1 MQTLKTDLL
10 YAVRTLAKSPAY
22 AAVTILT
29 LALGIGAN
37 TAIFSVVNGVLLKPL
52 PYSRPDRLMLI
63 TSTFPG
69 LGFDKFWISV
79 PEWSEFR
86 ERNRSFEKV
95 GGYREGSVN
104 LGTPERPRRVNS
116 AIVTPD
122 LMDVLGVAPA
132 RGRLFTEADSLP
144 GAEDVGV
151 ISDITWRNDFQRDET
166 VLGRVIQIDGS
177 PTRIVG
183 IMPPGFDIHDERVE
197 VVLPLTINPANFQ
210 NQRSSH
216 FMYLVGRL
224 KEGITAGQAQADLN
238 NMIQQ
243 WRGLSGNRHSPQP
256 PGPTGAGGHML
267 QMEPLKQEMIGNIGT
282 ALWVLQGAVGFVLLI
297 ACANLANL
305 ILARAES
312 RQKEFAIRSA
322 LGASRWRLLRQ
333 FLTEGVLL
341 SLVGGALGAALGF
354 WGLRALLAANPES
367 IPRALEIA
375 LDWKV
380 LAFTFLISILTGA
393 IFGMAP
399 LLHLREQVVN
409 ISLKEGGQR
418 STAGTARARVRS
430 GLVMAEV
437 ALAVVLVVGAGLLLR
452 SFQKLMTVDAGFN
465 REQLTTFGVVL
476 PAASYP
482 NAPDRVAFFNRLL
495 GKFREMPGVTGVAS
509 MTGLPPNRPV
519 NANDT
524 DFVGYQPQQGEPAE
538 NVDYYQT
545 VSVDY
550 LKTMGIP
557 IVKGRG
563 FEPPDIEGAPVVLVN
578 ETLER
583 TFFGFRKLEAVGQ
596 RVSLFA
602 GPPPAP
608 GQPPR
613 FVEAVIVGVVRD
625 VKQGGMASKTG
636 TELYFLNDQGPRI
649 ANFAPGNMNV
659 AIRSTLPEES
669 LSQAIQA
676 AVKGQDPTLP
686 IVRLRTMDQV
696 FSDSAAR
703 PRFLAQLLGIF
714 AALALALAA
723 IGTYGILSYS
733 VSERTKE
740 IGIHMA
746 LGATRGS
753 VLGMILGQGMR
764 LTIVGLVAGLAA
776 SFGLTRLLQ
785 AQLFN
790 VKPTDPATLS
800 VVTVFIAVIAF
811 IACYIP
817 AQRATRVDP
826 MVTLRDS

>member
-1 MQTLKTDLL
+1 MKSDLL
-10 YAVRTLAKSPAY
+10 YALRTLAKTPAY

-52 PYSRPDRLMLI
+52 PYPRPDRLLFI

-69 LGFDKFWISV
+69 LGFDRFWISV
-79 PEWSEFR
+79 PEWAEFK
-86 ERNRSFEKV
+86 ERNRSFERV

-122 LMDVLGVAPA
+122 LLEVLGVAPL
-132 RGRLFTEADSLP
+132 RGRLFNEPDYAV
-144 GAEDVGV
+144 GAEDVGIV
-151 ISDITWRNDFQRDET
+151 SWNTWRSDFGGDEG
-166 VLGRVIQIDGS
+166 VVGRVVQIDGV

-197 VVLPLTINPANFQ
+197 VVLPLTLNPKTFP
-210 NQRSSH
+210 NQRGSH
-216 FMYLVGRL
+216 FLMLVGRL
-224 KEGITAGQAQADLN
+224 KDGVSSQQAQADLDS
-238 NMIQQ
+238 MIKQ
-243 WRGLSGNRHSPQP
+243 WRALSGNKHSPSNG
-256 PGPTGAGGHML
+256 GPDGGGVHLL
-267 QMEPLKQEMIGNIGT
+267 QMQPMKTDMVGSIGT

-322 LGASRWRLLRQ
+322 LGAGRWRLLKQ
-333 FLTEGVLL
+333 FLTEGILL
-341 SLVGGALGAALGF
+341 ALVGGALGAILGF
-354 WGLRALLAANPES
+354 AGVRALLAANPQS

-380 LAFTFLISILTGA
+380 LAFTFAVSILTGV

-399 LLHLREQVVN
+399 LLHLREQVVTM
-409 ISLKEGGQR
+409 SLKEGGQR
-418 STAGTARARVRS
+418 ATAGSARARVRS

-437 ALAVVLVVGAGLLLR
+437 ALAVVLVIGAGLLMR

-465 REQLTTFGVVL
+465 REHLTTFGLVL
-476 PAASYP
+476 PGAAYRK
-482 NAPDRVAFFNRLL
+482 AEDRVAFFNRLM
-495 GKFREMPGVTGVAS
+495 GRFREMPGVTGVAAMS
-509 MTGLPPNRPV
+509 GLPPNRPV

-524 DFVGYQPQQGEPAE
+524 DFEGYTPQPGEPAE

-545 VSVDY
+545 VSLDY

-557 IVKGRG
+557 VMKGRA
-563 FEPPDIEGAPVVLVN
+563 FEPADIEGAPVLLVN
-578 ETLER
+578 ETLEK
-583 TFFGFRKLEAVGQ
+583 TFFTFRKLEAVGQ
-596 RVSLFA
+596 RVNVFVG
-602 GPPPAP
+602 GPKPV
-608 GQPPR
+608 Q
-613 FVEAVIVGVVRD
+613 FTIVGVVRD
-625 VKQGGMASKTG
+625 VKQGGMSSKTG
-636 TELYFLNDQGPRI
+636 TELYFLNEQGPRV
-649 ANFAPGNMNV
+649 AGFAPGNMNI
-659 AIRSTLPEES
+659 AIRSTLPQES
-669 LSQAIQA
+669 LAQTIQS
-676 AVKGQDPTLP
+676 AVRAQDPTLP
-686 IVRLRTMDQV
+686 VVKLRTMEQV
-696 FSDSAAR
+696 FSDAASR

-764 LTIVGLVAGLAA
+764 LTTIGIVAGVAA

-790 VKPTDPATLS
+790 VKPTDPATLIA
-800 VVTVFIAVIAF
+800 VTIFIAVIAF
-811 IACYIP
+811 VACYVP

-826 MVTLRDS
+826 MVTLREG

>member
-1 MQTLKTDLL
+1 MR
-10 YAVRTLAKSPAY
+10 YAFRTLAKSPGY

-52 PYSRPDRLMLI
+52 PYPKSDRLMFI
-63 TSTFPG
+63 TSTFPS
-69 LGFDKFWISV
+69 LGFDRFWISL
-79 PEWSEFR
+79 PEWAEFK
-86 ERNRSFEKV
+86 ERNRSFQGV

-116 AIVTPD
+116 MIVTPE
-122 LMDVLGVAPA
+122 LLDVLGVPPL
-132 RGRLFTEADSLP
+132 RGRLFTEADAAP

-151 ISDITWRNDFQRDET
+151 ISYNTWQSDFGGEDAA
-166 VLGRVIQIDGS
+166 LGRVVQMDGT

-183 IMPPGFDIHDERVE
+183 IMPRGYDIHDERVE
-197 VVLPLTINPANFQ
+197 VILPLTIDPKTFP
-210 NQRSSH
+210 NQRGSH
-216 FMYLVGRL
+216 FLYLVGRL
-224 KEGITAGQAQADLN
+224 KDDVSSQQAYTDLAT
-238 NMIQQ
+238 MVSQ
-243 WRGLSGNRHSPQP
+243 WRGLSGNRHSPSY
-256 PGPTGAGGHML
+256 GNANGANVHAL
-267 QMEPLKQEMIGNIGT
+267 QMQPMKRDMVGSIGT

-322 LGASRWRLLRQ
+322 LGAGRMRLLQ
-333 FLTEGVLL
+333 EFLTEGVILAL
-341 SLVGGALGAALGF
+341 IGGALGAAVGYA
-354 WGLRALLAANPES
+354 GVRALLAANGDS

-380 LAFTFLISILTGA
+380 LIFTLGMSLVTGL

-399 LLHLREQVVN
+399 LLHLGEEHVN
-409 ISLKEGGQR
+409 ITLKEGGQR
-418 STAGTARARVRS
+418 ATAGSARARLRS

-437 ALAVVLVVGAGLLLR
+437 ALAVVLVVGAGLLMR

-465 REQLTTFGVVL
+465 RERLTTFGLVL
-476 PAASYP
+476 PGAAYRK
-482 NAPDRVAFFNRLL
+482 AEDRVAFFQRLEQKL
-495 GKFREMPGVTGVAS
+495 REYPGVTAVAS

-524 DFVGYQPQQGEPAE
+524 DFDGYSPQQGEPAE

-550 LKTMGIP
+550 LKTMGLP
-557 IVKGRG
+557 TVKGRG
-563 FEPPDIEGAPVVLVN
+563 FEPADIGGAPVMLVN
-578 ETLER
+578 ETLEK
-583 TFFGFRKLEAVGQ
+583 TFFTFRKLEAVGQ
-596 RVSLFA
+596 RVNVFT
-602 GPPPAP
+602 GRAP
-608 GQPPR
+608 DGSPQMAH
-613 FVEAVIVGVVRD
+613 FTIVGVVRD
-625 VKQGGMASKTG
+625 VKQGGMANKTG
-636 TELYFLNDQGPRI
+636 TELYFLNEQGPRI
-649 ANFAPGNMNV
+649 AGFAPGNMNV
-659 AIRSTLPEES
+659 VIRSAVPEEA
-669 LSQAIQA
+669 LAQAIQQ
-676 AVKGQDPTLP
+676 AVRAQDPTLP
-686 IVRLRTMDQV
+686 IVKLRTMDQV
-696 FSDSAAR
+696 FSDAASR
-703 PRFLAQLLGIF
+703 PRFLAVLLAIF
-714 AALALALAA
+714 AGLALTLAA

-753 VLGMILGQGMR
+753 VLGMILGQGLR
-764 LTIVGLVAGLAA
+764 LTIIGLVTGLIA

-790 VKPTDPATLS
+790 VKPTDPATLTG
-800 VVTVFIAVIAF
+800 VAVFIAVVAF
-811 IACYIP
+811 IACYVP

-826 MVTLRDS
+826 MITLRES

>member
-1 MQTLKTDLL
+1 MQTLQHDIV
-10 YAVRTLAKSPAY
+10 YALRTLAKSPGY

-52 PYSRPDRLMLI
+52 PYPSPQRLLLI
-63 TSTFPG
+63 TSTFPT

-86 ERNRSFEKV
+86 ERNRSFDKV
-95 GGYREGSVN
+95 GGYREGASN
-104 LGTPERPRRVNS
+104 LGTPERPRRVNR

-122 LMDVLGVAPA
+122 LMDALGVAPA

-144 GAEDVGV
+144 GAEDVAIIADG
-151 ISDITWRNDFQRDET
+151 TWRNDFQRDET
-166 VLGRVIQIDGS
+166 LLGRVIQIDGT

-183 IMPPGFDIHDERVE
+183 IMPPGFDIHDERIE
-197 VVLPLTINPANFQ
+197 VILPLTIDPKTFP
-210 NQRSSH
+210 NQRGSH

-224 KEGITAGQAQADLN
+224 KDGVTPGQAQADLDS
-238 NMIQQ
+238 MIQQ
-243 WRGLSGNRHSPQP
+243 WRGLSGNRHSPAP
-256 PGPTGAGGHML
+256 PGPNGVGGHML
-267 QMEPLKQEMIGNIGT
+267 QMEPLKQEMVGNIGT

-322 LGASRWRLLRQ
+322 LGAGRFRLLRQ

-341 SLVGGALGAALGF
+341 AIVGGALGAALGVA
-354 WGLRALLAANPES
+354 GLRAMLAANPDS

-380 LAFTFLISILTGA
+380 LAFAFVVSIVTGLV
-393 IFGMAP
+393 FGMAP
-399 LLHLREQVVN
+399 LLHLREDVVT

-418 STAGTARARVRS
+418 TTAGSARARVRS

-452 SFQKLMTVDAGFN
+452 SFQKLMTVDAGFS
-465 REQLTTFGVVL
+465 REHLTTFGVVL
-476 PAASYP
+476 PGASYP
-482 NAPDRVAFFNRLL
+482 QGADRVAFFNRLL
-495 GKFREMPGVTGVAS
+495 GRFREMPGVTGVAA
-509 MTGLPPNRPV
+509 MTGLPPDRPV

-545 VSVDY
+545 VTVDY

-557 IVKGRG
+557 VVKGRA
-563 FEPPDIEGAPVVLVN
+563 FEPADIEGPPVLLVN
-578 ETLER
+578 ETLEK
-583 TFFGFRKLEAVGQ
+583 TFFTFRKLEAVGQ
-596 RVSLFA
+596 RVNIFTGS
-602 GPPPAP
+602 GPQ
-608 GQPPR
+608 GNGTSE
-613 FVEAVIVGVVRD
+613 FLIVGVVRD

-636 TELYFLNDQGPRI
+636 TELYFLNEQGPRLTG
-649 ANFAPGNMNV
+649 FAPGNMNV
-659 AIRSTLPEES
+659 AIRSTLPQES
-669 LSQAIQA
+669 LAQAIQA
-676 AVKGQDPTLP
+676 AVRAQDPSLP
-686 IVRLRTMDQV
+686 IVKLRTMEQV

-703 PRFLAQLLGIF
+703 PRFLATLLGIF

-753 VLGMILGQGMR
+753 VLGMVLGQGMR

-800 VVTVFIAVIAF
+800 VVAAFIAVVAF
-811 IACYIP
+811 IACYVP

-826 MVTLRDS
+826 MVTLRES